1 MTINPALM
9 TIRTKKLGV
18 LLRDARQV
26 AGKSLED
33 CARAMGVSA
42 EVLQS
47 YEYGEQSPSLP
58 ELELLAYYLEI
69 PLDHF
74 WSNEMLKKNGR
85 EQQPVDPEQILG
97 LRQRYIGALV
107 RKTRSEAGLTLE
119 EVAQKCGL
127 PVEQLEV
134 YELGEQ
140 PLPFPVLEVLAG
152 ALNTTVREFQD
163 HHSPV
168 GIWFQVQ
175 RAQSDFANLP
185 PEMQAF
191 VCKPVN
197 RPYLELA
204 QRLSEMSVDK
214 LRGVAE
220 GLLEITL

>member
-1 MTINPALM
+1 MTSTPALM

-18 LLRDARQV
+18 LIRDARQV
-26 AGKSLED
+26 TGKSLED
-33 CARAMGVSA
+33 CAQAMGVSA
-42 EVLQS
+42 ETLQA

-74 WSNEMLKKNGR
+74 WGNEVLKKNGQ
-85 EQQPVDPEQILG
+85 EQQAVDPEKILA

-107 RKTRSEAGLTLE
+107 RKTRSEAGLALE

-127 PVEQLEV
+127 PVEQLEA

-140 PLPFPVLEVLAG
+140 PLPFPVLEVLTG
-152 ALNTTVREFQD
+152 VLNTSVREFQD
-163 HHSPV
+163 RHGPV
-168 GIWFQVQ
+168 GAWFQVQ
-175 RAQSDFANLP
+175 RAQREFANLP

>member
-1 MTINPALM
+1 MTSNPALM

-18 LLRDARQV
+18 LIRDARQV
-26 AGKSLED
+26 MGKSPED
-33 CARAMGVSA
+33 CARAMGVTTDT
-42 EVLQS
+42 LQS
-47 YEYGEQSPSLP
+47 YEYGDQSPSLP

-74 WSNEMLKKNGR
+74 WGNEMLKKDR
-85 EQQPVDPEQILG
+85 QQQQPVDPEKIIG

-107 RKTRSEAGLTLE
+107 RKVRTEAGLALE
-119 EVAQKCGL
+119 DVAKKSGL
-127 PVEQLEV
+127 SAEQLEA
-134 YELGEQ
+134 YELGDQ
-140 PLPFPVLEVLAG
+140 PLPFPVLEVLVG
-152 ALNTTVREFQD
+152 VLNTSVREFQD
-163 HHSPV
+163 RHGLV
-168 GIWFQVQ
+168 GTWFQVQ
-175 RAQSDFANLP
+175 RAQHEFANLP